1 MGLSRQVN
9 TVQLLVSF
17 TVFFAFLKNST
28 LASSRNGPAGSGAG
42 KKLGIRILAISRDTA
57 TRPATAQPLQSA
69 PQAGARTVVQAGH
82 APVATTAPAIVPGT
96 DRNALIEAITEFIP
110 GNMPT
115 RRHGALV
122 IAAVGNLS
130 LINEAFG
137 FLVGDE
143 VIAIVGARL
152 KGCLR
157 ERDQFCQYG
166 SNKFGIFLA
175 DCEPDHI
182 EFVTTRLIQAVRQTT
197 IETSVGAISISVRLG
212 GVLVPQQVKTVQDA
226 FSGALDALD
235 RARAKRGDCFV
246 LFDNSEGRGTQ
257 RKRNI
262 LIVDE
267 VIRALN
273 ERRMTLALQPIVQ
286 SGSREP
292 AFYECLLRMRKADG
306 TYVPAGEF
314 ITVAEK
320 LGLARLIDHRV
331 IELAVSLLQSSPNL
345 TLSMNVSGETA
356 TDDTDWLAL
365 LRGLMRGDKAL
376 ANRLMV
382 EITETTALTEIEKS
396 VEFVKAV
403 KDIGCHVAI
412 DDFGAGYSS
421 FKNLRHLD
429 VDMVKIDGSFVK
441 DMATSRDDRILVRT
455 LTDLARNFSMK
466 TVAEWVGNEETAALI
481 ENAGVDFM
489 QGFYF
494 GMPTLVGSGQAGR
507 DDGSGEPPTGQKPK
521 TLSS

>member
-1 MGLSRQVN
+1 
-9 TVQLLVSF
+9 
-17 TVFFAFLKNST
+17 
-28 LASSRNGPAGSGAG
+28 
-42 KKLGIRILAISRDTA
+42 
-57 TRPATAQPLQSA
+57 
-69 PQAGARTVVQAGH
+69 
-82 APVATTAPAIVPGT
+82 
-96 DRNALIEAITEFIP
+96 
-110 GNMPT
+110 MPT
-115 RRHGALV
+115 RRHGALLV
-122 IAAVGNLS
+122 GAIGNLS

-137 FLVGDE
+137 FQVGDE

-157 ERDQFCQYG
+157 ERDKFCEYG

-182 EFVTTRLIQAVRQTT
+182 DFVTKRLIQAVRQTT
-197 IETSVGAISISVRLG
+197 IETSAGAVSISIRLG

-235 RARAKRGDCFV
+235 SARAKRGDSFV
-246 LFDNSEGRGTQ
+246 LFDNSEGRGSK

-286 SGSREP
+286 SGKREP
-292 AFYECLLRMRKADG
+292 AFYECLLRMKKADG

-314 ITVAEK
+314 ITVAER

-331 IELAVSLLQSSPNL
+331 IELAISLLNSAPNL

-356 TDDTDWLAL
+356 TDDTDWLTL
-365 LRGLMRGDKAL
+365 LRGLTRGDKSL

-396 VEFVKAV
+396 IEFVRSV
-403 KDIGCHVAI
+403 KEIGCHVAI

-441 DMATSRDDRILVRT
+441 DMATSRDDRVLVQT
-455 LTDLARNFSMK
+455 LVDLARNFSMK
-466 TVAEWVGNEETAALI
+466 TVAEWVGNEETADLV
-481 ENAGVDFM
+481 EKAGVDFM

-494 GMPTLVGSGQAGR
+494 GMPQLVGSMQGMQGDAPVPPQPP
-507 DDGSGEPPTGQKPK
+507 DAPEPQKLPG
-521 TLSS
+521 